1 MLDTRQVCT
10 SWTLKSSVLGKV
22 VSYGGQCW
30 RLTFF
35 VGGNYLVFKVVAKLT
50 YLLAII
56 GGHVAVRLQP
66 IVSLLTKQNS
76 IWSRALIMPSTIWN
90 YVSSPTNRRIISVKI
105 GLFF

>member
-1 MLDTRQVCT
+1 MLPGKVDCVRQVSI

-35 VGGNYLVFKVVAKLT
+35 VGGNYLVFKVVVKLT

-56 GGHVAVRLQP
+56 GGHSQP
-66 IVSLLTKQNS
+66 FDQTKFHVVEGIDNAFDHMELCFLSYKQK
-76 IWSRALIMPSTIWN
+76 N
-90 YVSSPTNRRIISVKI
+90 YFSENWLV
-105 GLFF
+105 FF